1 MNDSDEIF
9 NGSVTVYGFSYV
21 SGQILVEWWQKVPSK
36 IFTYA
41 HLQAD
46 LVRYIG
52 RQIINVYACRGLA
65 LSSRANT
72 LSSIGH
78 LER

>member
-9 NGSVTVYGFSYV
+9 NDSVTVYGFSHV

-36 IFTYA
+36 IFTY
-41 HLQAD
+41 
-46 LVRYIG
+46 VSPNFISSYIG
-52 RQIINVYACRGLA
+52 RQIINMYARRGLA

-72 LSSIGH
+72 LSFIGH